1 MFDVLPLDILLLILV
16 PHLTIKEVARLA
28 GVNRFFY
35 RLIYGDILNE
45 GPSRL
50 WSALFHHHLSEIV
63 VPSPDPRT
71 ATLHYVQQGP
81 DDWSTAVK
89 LGYEK
94 ALECMDTLDDEAV
107 MNESICGG
115 HLHIVE
121 YLVSIGVTY
130 KPSFHAMHSMVV
142 HRRLGMIQRH
152 LELIKESGE
161 DLQDAY
167 NDLLQSAAET
177 GQLDIFKQFYAL
189 ATNQDECIGIALEE
203 SRKEIIEYVL
213 STGTLDQSRINTHFI
228 DAAKESN
235 LEMMEILMKAG
246 ANQYMAAIS
255 YAAKAG
261 NFDRV
266 LRFVELEKARRGMV

>member
-16 PHLTIKEVARLA
+16 PHLTIKEIARLA

-50 WSALFHHHLSEIV
+50 WSALFYHHLSEIV

-81 DDWSTAVK
+81 DDWSTAAK

-94 ALECMDTLDDEAV
+94 AIKCIDILDGEAA
-107 MNESICGG
+107 MNESICCG
-115 HLHIVE
+115 HPHILE
-121 YLVSIGVTY
+121 YLVSIGVMY
-130 KPSFHAMHSMVV
+130 KPSFHAVHSMVV

-152 LELIKESGE
+152 LELIKESGK
-161 DLQDAY
+161 DLQSAY
-167 NDLLQSAAET
+167 DDLLEFAAET

-189 ATNQDECIGIALEE
+189 ANNQDECIGIAREE
-203 SRKEIIEYVL
+203 SHKEIIEYVL

-228 DAAKESN
+228 DAVRESN
-235 LEMMEILMKAG
+235 WEIMEILMKAG